1 LATDRT
7 NGAALRAEIAAVP
20 AANES
25 AFTPTPVRLLVL
37 DEGAKRVIRDQETL
51 KDDQLW
57 LGDARDPQT
66 DESFPVYLRI
76 TAPTPLVAELLC
88 AVIARMLGLPA
99 PEAFVVAV
107 PPGVLTGSNAV
118 ANMLY
123 VGTLDVGG
131 STFSQ
136 LLRADSV
143 SASNILRKWEHLVPV
158 TVLDEWL
165 ANPDRN
171 WGNILYVANTLH
183 IIDHAEAFGGRSRN
197 LFDLA
202 DLAEDQLTNKL
213 AVFLTDSNTA
223 QRQSYL
229 TKAKEWL
236 TFTAGALDINVA
248 IAIAQVT
255 RWQTPEQEAEL
266 VQFIT
271 NRIKI
276 THRLLCNRLG
286 HPQLALTH

>member
-1 LATDRT
+1 M
-7 NGAALRAEIAAVP
+7 
-20 AANES
+20 
-25 AFTPTPVRLLVL
+25 PVRLLVL
-37 DEGAKRVIRDQETL
+37 DDGAKRVIRDQEAG

-57 LGDARDPQT
+57 LGDARDPLT

-76 TAPTPLVAELLC
+76 SAPTPLVAELLC

-99 PEAFVVAV
+99 PEAFVVAI
-107 PPGVLTGSNAV
+107 PPGALAGSSAA
-118 ANMLY
+118 ANTLY

-143 SASNILRKWEHLVPV
+143 SAANILRKWEHLVPV
-158 TVLDEWL
+158 AALDEWL

-197 LFDLA
+197 LFGLTA
-202 DLAEDQLTNKL
+202 LAEDQLTNKL
-213 AVFLTDSNTA
+213 AIFLTDSNA
-223 QRQSYL
+223 GQRQTYL
-229 TKAKEWL
+229 AKAKEWL
-236 TFTAGALDINVA
+236 TSKAGALDINIAV
-248 IAIAQVT
+248 AIAQVT
-255 RWQTPEQEAEL
+255 RWQTPAEEAEL

-276 THRLLCNRLG
+276 THRLLCQRLG